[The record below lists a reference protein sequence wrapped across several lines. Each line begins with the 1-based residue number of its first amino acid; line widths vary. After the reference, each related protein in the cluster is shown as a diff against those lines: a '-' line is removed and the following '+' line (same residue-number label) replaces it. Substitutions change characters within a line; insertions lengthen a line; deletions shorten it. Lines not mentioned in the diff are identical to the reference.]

1 MGKTSKGVDL
11 IRLLNALVEIIYGN
25 SEVVE
30 SGNITLTFVRIW
42 SFYIKL

>member
-11 IRLLNALVEIIYGN
+11 IRLLNALVEMIYGN

-30 SGNITLTFVRIW
+30 SGNIPLTFFRIW